1 MYTLCICTLG
11 GFPVKF
17 PCFLCRQRKIA
28 INLVFMYTLS
38 TCTLGELPKKK
49 NSEMGRDA
57 KNTAEEQG
65 KY

>member
-1 MYTLCICTLG
+1 
-11 GFPVKF
+11 
-17 PCFLCRQRKIA
+17 
-28 INLVFMYTLS
+28 MYTLS